1 MPEYN
6 VQQILTF
13 ISHNLPLFGALVVIL
28 AMLAY
33 NFLGSSLRGYKP
45 VSPSQAIQMI
55 NHDNAVVL
63 DVREEGEYQNG
74 HIINALH
81 IPQGQLK
88 NRFRELERYKDK
100 GIIVSCR
107 SGSRSGK
114 ACGVLKKQGFDLV
127 YNLAGGVMAWQSADL
142 PLVKK

>member
-1 MPEYN
+1 ML
-6 VQQILTF
+6 QQILTF

-33 NFLGSSLRGYKP
+33 NLLGSRLRGYQP

-63 DVREEGEYQNG
+63 DVREDGEYHNG

-81 IPQGQLK
+81 VPQGQLK
-88 NRFRELERYKDK
+88 NRLQELARHKDK
-100 GIIVSCR
+100 AIIVSCR
-107 SGSRSGK
+107 SGSRSGQ
-114 ACGVLKKQGFDLV
+114 ACALLKKQGFDSI
-127 YNLAGGVMAWQSADL
+127 YNLAGGVMAWQSANL